1 MESLAYW
8 RFVQQQCQQAA
19 EGKGWNMDVWAH
31 AELMLAGGDSSEFD
45 GWHTSLSSD
54 FEYQELSVPKD
65 RRK

>member
-1 MESLAYW
+1 MASRSLPLSMLSCVDAY
-8 RFVQQQCQQAA
+8 
-19 EGKGWNMDVWAH
+19 
-31 AELMLAGGDSSEFD
+31 AELMLGGDSSEFD